1 MNKIFNIVTVALIF
15 LTSSL
20 VHAQELELGNYVPGD
35 VIVGF
40 HDNVSEEEANALIES
55 YNLVWESHFPKMF
68 SYWVKVSS
76 GYPEYFIDDFIYD
89 LEASDIVLWAK
100 VRGNPEGEPGANY
113 ILVQF
118 NTSATQETAQELIN
132 SFEGLEVSSILTA
145 PKWDVVNVPVGQ
157 ELQWI
162 ETFESENIV
171 KYAELNGIGTVTGTG
186 SSHLLYVAPIGTI
199 ILIVILFLLLKKKQ
213 QVRHGARI
221 HQNWLTC

>member
-1 MNKIFNIVTVALIF
+1 LNKIFNIVTVALIF

-76 GYPEYFIDDFIYD
+76 GYPEYFIYDFIDDFIHD

-100 VRGNPEGEPGANY
+100 VRGNPEGEPGADY

-132 SFEGLEVSSILTA
+132 SFEGLDVSSI
-145 PKWDVVNVPVGQ
+145 VVASKRGVVKVPDGS

-162 ETFESENIV
+162 ETFASENIV
-171 KYAELNGIGTVTGTG
+171 KYAQLNWIGTGTVAGTG
-186 SSHLLYVAPIGTI
+186 SSQLLYVAPIGTI

-213 QVRHGARI
+213 
-221 HQNWLTC
+221 